1 MVPYG
6 RCSSGDVREHDD
18 TRRTVCNPLQD
29 GDGLFARFHIWDS
42 VCIVIQRGYKV
53 IDTYTS
59 GFYA

>member
-29 GDGLFARFHIWDS
+29 GEGAICSIPYMGQRVYRDPARVQSD
-42 VCIVIQRGYKV
+42 
-53 IDTYTS
+53 
-59 GFYA
+59 